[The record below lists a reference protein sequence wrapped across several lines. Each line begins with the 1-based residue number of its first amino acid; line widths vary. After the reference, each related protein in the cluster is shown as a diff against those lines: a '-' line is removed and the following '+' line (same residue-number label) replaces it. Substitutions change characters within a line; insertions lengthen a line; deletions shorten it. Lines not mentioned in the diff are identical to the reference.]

1 MKRRHLSASSAEH
14 QQEYDPSSHLGH
26 CLGQGQAAHTNTTQD
41 SRSHPCVSPLLALT
55 ALFWFRAAPHAHRHT
70 HKHISLHAHTHTH
83 KYIHTQTQTQTQT
96 HTVHAHLD
104 ISQTFSKEGE
114 L

>member
-41 SRSHPCVSPLLALT
+41 SQSHPCVSPLLALT

-70 HKHISLHAHTHTH
+70 HTHIPHTLTHTRTHTHTNTLTATMTRCATPGPWSLC
-83 KYIHTQTQTQTQT
+83 Y
-96 HTVHAHLD
+96 AM
-104 ISQTFSKEGE
+104 
-114 L
+114 